1 MQFIAT
7 ITAYDSLDHVTVAY
21 TLRERPDN
29 PEESTLTTL
38 RGSTTV
44 RGEGQQDPRVWL
56 SDALLAA
63 LETL

>member
-1 MQFIAT
+1 MQYIAT
-7 ITAYDSLDHVTVAY
+7 ITAYDALDKVMVAY

-29 PEESTLTTL
+29 PEEATTTTL
-38 RGSTTV
+38 RGTTTV
-44 RGEGQQDPRVWL
+44 QGEGQQDPRVWL